1 MTTAL
6 SIAEMIEISRSA
18 QQKLALFTQSQLDD
32 IVKIIARTVYDHAE
46 LLARMAVDETRMG
59 VYEDKVA
66 KNRGKSK
73 TIWNALKSKIN
84 SPLTRSICA
93 VVSVPAIRRPEKPLT
108 VMAAPERVISTVPR
122 V

>member
-73 TIWNALKSKIN
+73 TIWNALKSKK
-84 SPLTRSICA
+84 
-93 VVSVPAIRRPEKPLT
+93 SVGIIDRDEAKGLIMEIGRAH
-108 VMAAPERVISTVPR
+108 V
-122 V
+122 